1 MNNSNGSRGGAHVAL
16 VVFLLLLIFSPT
28 QTHAQQSDATSSSP
42 QIEAGQEA
50 SSPQV
55 RDADLPRLL
64 NLSPEQVGKI
74 KTILAQDKDEWRAA
88 RQRLNQSQRA
98 LDRALYQDNSEQGV
112 IEARSRDVT
121 EAQAT
126 VGRLRAIRELNIRRV
141 LTPEQLGTLRDLR
154 FRARNAQ
161 RQQNRLER
169 QQRRMGED
177 GGTARRPNL
186 EKLGRR
192 QNPDAQ
198 SNNNVPATTTLPRT
212 QNEKIN
218 RQLMTPRERRA
229 ERQRRRQL

>member
-1 MNNSNGSRGGAHVAL
+1 MNNFKGRRRGAHVAFIL
-16 VVFLLLLIFSPT
+16 FLLLCFAAPAT
-28 QTHAQQSDATSSSP
+28 TRAQQNGATPSP
-42 QIEAGQEA
+42 QIEDGQDA
-50 SSPQV
+50 PAPV

-64 NLSPEQVGKI
+64 NLSPEQVEKI
-74 KTILAQDKDEWRAA
+74 KTILAQDRDEWRAA

-98 LDRALYQDNSEQGV
+98 LDRAIYQDNAEQSM

-141 LTPEQLGTLRDLR
+141 LTPEQIGKLRDMR
-154 FRARNAQ
+154 FAALKAQ
-161 RQQNRLER
+161 RQQNRIER
-169 QQRRMGED
+169 QQRRMGEA
-177 GGTARRPNL
+177 GGAVRRPNL
-186 EKLGRR
+186 ENLGRR

-198 SNNNVPATTTLPRT
+198 GNNNSPVTTTPRA

-229 ERQRRRQL
+229 ERLRRKQL